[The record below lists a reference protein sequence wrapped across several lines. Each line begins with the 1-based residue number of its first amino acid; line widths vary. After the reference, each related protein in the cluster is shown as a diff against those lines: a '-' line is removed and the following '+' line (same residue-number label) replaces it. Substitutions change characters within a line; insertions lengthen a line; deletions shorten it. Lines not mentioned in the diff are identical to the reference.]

1 MLNNLFENDSIY
13 IYYFNE
19 EGNFSEK
26 NIIKKLNYDINK
38 FFNKNVVFKIKEMNF
53 DKNDNYDKELFD
65 NIKLIL
71 IPIVQE
77 FEEFNF

>member
-1 MLNNLFENDSIY
+1 LITALKKINF
-13 IYYFNE
+13 YYFNE